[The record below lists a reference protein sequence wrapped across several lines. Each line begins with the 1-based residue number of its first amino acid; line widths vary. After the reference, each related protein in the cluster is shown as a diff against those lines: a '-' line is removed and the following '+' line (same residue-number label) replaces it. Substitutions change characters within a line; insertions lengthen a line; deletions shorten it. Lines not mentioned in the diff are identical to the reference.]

1 MKRKGKKKAQA
12 ERVTMERPKIESK
25 QSAKSVWNIYPGASY
40 KAEEISLDE
49 YVKFMEMFLNKLYP
63 TPGFRVTA
71 MTYMKDAIYMKITKD
86 LHTQTE
92 NARVTI

>member
-1 MKRKGKKKAQA
+1 MKRRGKKKARA
-12 ERVTMERPKIESK
+12 ERVTVERPKIESK
-25 QSAKSVWNIYPGASY
+25 QSGKSVWNIYPGASY

-63 TPGFRVTA
+63 TPGFRVA
-71 MTYMKDAIYMKITKD
+71 VMTYMKDAIYMKITKD

-92 NARVTI
+92 NARVSI